1 MTQRLRQLT
10 FFIGLLLMTGG
21 GICVYG
27 LWPTAEP
34 AALGTMVAGFLLVLA
49 TRRRSRR
56 TRRPTG
62 GEPDS
67 LLDLGGYPMSMLRS
81 ERFITRR

>member
-1 MTQRLRQLT
+1 MAQRIRQITLC
-10 FFIGLLLMTGG
+10 IGLLLMTGG

-27 LWPTAEP
+27 LWPNAEP
-34 AALGTMVAGFLLVLA
+34 AALGTMLAGVVLVLA

-56 TRRPTG
+56 PSRRTG
-62 GEPDS
+62 GEPDP

-81 ERFITRR
+81 GRFITRR